1 MANPPAGS
9 KASRSREEGATTRGR
24 GGRSGA
30 SSKKPAGAGL
40 LDRQLVVVS
49 GKGGVGKTTISA
61 ALALT
66 AAERGLHTIVVEL
79 GDQRRLPGLFSDDRA
94 PGPGEELELAENVW
108 SVTIDQDRAM
118 LEWLQALGG
127 RVPGRVLAGSGT
139 FQYFAAA
146 SPGARELVAMVK
158 IWELTRSERWRR
170 RARRY
175 DLVILDA
182 PATGHALGL
191 LHAPDM
197 FGAIA
202 RVGPIFG
209 HAEQVSEMLR
219 DPRQSAYLA
228 VAQPTEMAVGETLD
242 LRAALR
248 SQIGRDLDAAI
259 VNAVLPRRFDG
270 QELARLTNAQDTY
283 ARRPGTDDSTTRA
296 VVRSAGRAA
305 VAVHERARIQHNH
318 IARLRRAGLPVH
330 TVPFAF
336 TPELDRETIVSIARR
351 LDSWV

>member
-9 KASRSREEGATTRGR
+9 KASGGGEEGANARGR
-24 GGRSGA
+24 GRTSSA
-30 SSKKPAGAGL
+30 SSKSAGAGL

-79 GDQRRLPGLFSDDRA
+79 GDQRRLPGLFSDGRTPD
-94 PGPGEELELAENVW
+94 PGEELELAENVW

-228 VAQPTEMAVGETLD
+228 VAQPTEMAIGETLD
-242 LRAALR
+242 LRAGLR

-270 QELARLTNAQDTY
+270 QDLTRLTSAQDTY
-283 ARRPGTDDSTTRA
+283 ARRPGTVNSAQT
-296 VVRSAGRAA
+296 VMRSAGRAA
-305 VAVHERARIQHNH
+305 VAMHERARIQHNH

-336 TPELDRETIVSIARR
+336 TPELDRETIASIARR
-351 LDSWV
+351 LGGWV